1 MRAPP
6 NRRPRAR
13 RPPIGG
19 GTRVY
24 AILGDPIAH
33 SLSPAMQNA
42 AFAASGLDAVYVPLH
57 VGADGLAAAVA
68 GLRACAVAGWN
79 VTVPH
84 KEAMATLVDE
94 LRPRA
99 RGCGAVNTVL
109 HTARGLVGDNTDGAG
124 FVAALRGTGRSPRGM
139 EILLVGAGGSA
150 RGVAA
155 ALLAAGGRR
164 LVIANRTRAR
174 ADGLAAALGSK
185 RAVAAGLE
193 VLADRAELARFALVV
208 NCTSAT
214 LGTAALPRIPFAAT
228 RVDALCCDLMYGEP
242 SPFLRHAARAHRAT
256 MDGLGMLLH
265 QGALAFTLWTHRQAP
280 LEVMRRALA
289 AVLRDLDT

>member
-6 NRRPRAR
+6 SRRPRAR

-24 AILGDPIAH
+24 AILGDPVAH

-42 AFAASGLDAVYVPLH
+42 AFAASGLDAVYVPLR
-57 VGADGLAAAVA
+57 VDTDGLAVAVA
-68 GLRACAVAGWN
+68 GLRACGVAGWN

-84 KEAMATLVDE
+84 KEAMVALVDE

-99 RGCGAVNTVL
+99 RACGAVNTVVR
-109 HTARGLVGDNTDGAG
+109 TARGLVGDNTDGAG

-155 ALLAAGGRR
+155 ALLAAGARR

-174 ADGLAAALGSK
+174 ADELAATLRTG
-185 RAVAAGLE
+185 RAVAAGLD
-193 VLADRAELARFALVV
+193 VLADRAALARLALIV

-214 LGTAALPRIPFAAT
+214 LDAAALPRIPFAAT
-228 RVDALCCDLMYGEP
+228 RVDVLCCDLMYGEP

-265 QGALAFTLWTHRQAP
+265 QGALAFTLWTRRRAP
-280 LEVMRRALA
+280 LEAMRRALA
-289 AVLRDLDT
+289 AALRDHDH